1 MNKPVELRSKL
12 QLPTTTTHPRKELPT
27 PESLLYSSV
36 RQRLLHYAIR
46 CWNDL
51 VMQPGQVLKPLK
63 EMDEEWV
70 VFILRRVSFTN
81 LVLT

>member
-1 MNKPVELRSKL
+1 M
-12 QLPTTTTHPRKELPT
+12 
-27 PESLLYSSV
+27 

-51 VMQPGQVLKPLK
+51 VMQPGQLLKPLK
-63 EMDEEWV
+63 GMDEEWV